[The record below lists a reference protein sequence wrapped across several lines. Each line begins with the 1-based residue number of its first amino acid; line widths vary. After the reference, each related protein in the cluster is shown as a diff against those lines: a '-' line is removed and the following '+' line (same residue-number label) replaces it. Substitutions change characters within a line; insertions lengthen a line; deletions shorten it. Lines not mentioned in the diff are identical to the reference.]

1 MTDNT
6 NPGGQPNTQP
16 SAGPPSGT
24 PQSEPN
30 QSAPGYQPQAPSSA
44 PAAQPSYGQPAYG
57 QPQAPYGAP
66 SQPQQAPYGVPG
78 QAPYGQPQQ
87 APYGAPGQPPYG
99 QPQQAPYGQP
109 GYGPQPPRAAQ
120 PYPGSSPTGHYGA
133 AAPVPSKRKATLG
146 IVGLVTVVIAT
157 IVLFV
162 SAAQLADGFATLIKV
177 VPTLDVTSQAE
188 IQEWLSSPAG
198 QPYLMYLM
206 GPFLLGGVAS
216 LVGLTGWI
224 ISIVATVR
232 NAGRGWGIAG
242 IIGGLLA
249 PVAGYLVLVAMLSAA
264 MR

>member
-16 SAGPPSGT
+16 PAGPPSST
-24 PQSEPN
+24 PQPGSNPP
-30 QSAPGYQPQAPSSA
+30 APGYQPQAPYSA
-44 PAAQPSYGQPAYG
+44 PAAQPAYGQQAPYGTPAQPAYG
-57 QPQAPYGAP
+57 QPQAPYGT
-66 SQPQQAPYGVPG
+66 PG
-78 QAPYGQPQQ
+78 QPPYGQPQQ
-87 APYGAPGQPPYG
+87 TPYGAPGQAPYG

-120 PYPGSSPTGHYGA
+120 PYPGSSPTAHYGA
-133 AAPVPSKRKATLG
+133 AAQVPSKRKATLG
-146 IVGLVTVVIAT
+146 IVGLVMVVLAT

-177 VPTLDVTSQAE
+177 VPSLDVTSQAD

-198 QPYLMYLM
+198 QPYLMTLM
-206 GPFLLGGVAS
+206 GPFILGGVAS
-216 LVGLTGWI
+216 LVGLAGWI
-224 ISIVATVR
+224 ISIVAAAR

-242 IIGGLLA
+242 IIGGILA
-249 PVAGYLVLVAMLSAA
+249 PIAGYLVLVALLSAA